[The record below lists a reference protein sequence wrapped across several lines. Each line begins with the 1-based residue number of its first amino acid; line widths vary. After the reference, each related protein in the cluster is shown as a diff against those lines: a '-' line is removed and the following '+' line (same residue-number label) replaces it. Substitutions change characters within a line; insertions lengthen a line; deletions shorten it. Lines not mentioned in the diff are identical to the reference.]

1 MPLLFMHDAC
11 RAAPCPRVPPNLGG
25 QSVKNTG
32 ENFGDWIKVGDPT
45 QRCVILRAGTRVE
58 FPEKFLNCTK

>member
-1 MPLLFMHDAC
+1 VL
-11 RAAPCPRVPPNLGG
+11 R
-25 QSVKNTG
+25 NTG